1 MDGSGLRFETMDHV
15 GEYPDTMAQASLFT
29 LPLALGNCLPT
40 ITLGQRGPS
49 CSSREAARQQFNFFG
64 TAKARRAKHGPG
76 KACFTSS
83 SSGSRA
89 PARFDRCEQKR
100 RPRRGGG
107 QRWGRR
113 CNGFARRGG

>member
-64 TAKARRAKHGPG
+64 TAKARRAIAMTILYPRV
-76 KACFTSS
+76 CSTDCQSL
-83 SSGSRA
+83 SG
-89 PARFDRCEQKR
+89 
-100 RPRRGGG
+100 
-107 QRWGRR
+107 
-113 CNGFARRGG
+113 